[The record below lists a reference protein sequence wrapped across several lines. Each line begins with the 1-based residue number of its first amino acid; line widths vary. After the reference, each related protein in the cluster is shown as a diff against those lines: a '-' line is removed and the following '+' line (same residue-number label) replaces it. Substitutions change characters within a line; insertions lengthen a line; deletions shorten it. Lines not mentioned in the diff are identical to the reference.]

1 MKILGVAF
9 ILLWT
14 LVSGESCLADAAPF
28 SRRLSIATTAI
39 TEELVEMVWS
49 EDIVIRSQSAIG
61 MFGQVPVTVNEY
73 FYDFELLDAAIIKAD
88 GREVKVTSDKILLSS
103 LPSSVPL
110 VMFQA
115 DVRIHT
121 LVFSDV
127 SVGDTIHYKLRYREK
142 QPIIPGGFSWLRAF
156 PASARFDSVSVSL
169 DAPKAIEFSDASSGF
184 ARQVEDSGERRKVSW
199 TLIPQP
205 YQADEPGGVAAI
217 DRGAYVAYSS
227 QRSWDALG
235 QKLLQGAAPTSV
247 LTPELK
253 HLADNITQGIT
264 DRREQA
270 RAIFDW
276 VSTNI
281 RYLAIFLGSGGYV
294 PHEAGSVLANKF
306 GDCKDHATLMRALLA
321 AKGIAA
327 DYVFISAAPIYRD
340 PTVPAEGWFNHAIL
354 WLPEFE
360 LYVDPTASHAA
371 FSALPDSE
379 ADKPVLRFGDTGV
392 AMARTPALTA
402 ESNRVS
408 INADV
413 SILPDGTA
421 TGTSTVTASGYPGIR
436 LRDLMAEVSLKGE
449 EEVAN
454 RLFASQNWRGAADI
468 EAREP
473 TDHTEPYAVRTH
485 FTVSNKFLNE
495 DGNRNPVPV
504 GPRLLSP
511 VWQTYLDLNKTRRT
525 QPFVCPSAT
534 YQQVIDLHVPEGKS
548 VSNVPAQVSISMPL
562 ASYQASYQSTEQGLH
577 ISRRLVIAM
586 PHQSCSNTVV
596 AEIAPVVDAAVKDYG
611 WHPQFGHEER

>member
-327 DYVFISAAPIYRD
+327 DYVFISAA
-340 PTVPAEGWFNHAIL
+340 TN
-354 WLPEFE
+354 
-360 LYVDPTASHAA
+360 
-371 FSALPDSE
+371 
-379 ADKPVLRFGDTGV
+379 
-392 AMARTPALTA
+392 
-402 ESNRVS
+402 
-408 INADV
+408 
-413 SILPDGTA
+413 
-421 TGTSTVTASGYPGIR
+421 
-436 LRDLMAEVSLKGE
+436 
-449 EEVAN
+449 
-454 RLFASQNWRGAADI
+454 
-468 EAREP
+468 
-473 TDHTEPYAVRTH
+473 
-485 FTVSNKFLNE
+485 
-495 DGNRNPVPV
+495 
-504 GPRLLSP
+504 
-511 VWQTYLDLNKTRRT
+511 
-525 QPFVCPSAT
+525 
-534 YQQVIDLHVPEGKS
+534 
-548 VSNVPAQVSISMPL
+548 
-562 ASYQASYQSTEQGLH
+562 
-577 ISRRLVIAM
+577 
-586 PHQSCSNTVV
+586 
-596 AEIAPVVDAAVKDYG
+596 
-611 WHPQFGHEER
+611 